1 MYKIQGATHKGM
13 LRDHNEDRYAG
24 CMLGEDY
31 GYALVC
37 DGMGGENGGSI
48 ASTTACEE
56 VRRLMESSYRPD
68 LEESS
73 IYMILETALSAANTA
88 IYRRAQED
96 DSLRGMGTTV
106 SLAVVSGPRC
116 YIANVGDSR
125 VYLLRGGSLSQL
137 TVDHTHVQSL
147 IDKGEIT
154 PEQARTHP
162 QRHYLTRAVGVAPQ
176 LSPAFA
182 QTILQEGDL
191 LLLCSDGLY
200 NMVED
205 TTLVQLLLRI
215 RDGEDCSILID
226 EANRLGGLDNI
237 TAMATINLGK
247 GVERVDG

>member
-13 LRDHNEDRYAG
+13 LREHNEDRYTG
-24 CMLGEDY
+24 CMLGDDY

-37 DGMGGENGGSI
+37 DGMGGENGGSV
-48 ASTTACEE
+48 ASATACEE
-56 VRRLMESSYRPD
+56 IRRQMEGSYRPG

-73 IYMILETALSAANTA
+73 IYMILEAALSGANA
-88 IYRRAQED
+88 EIYHRAGED
-96 DSLRGMGTTV
+96 ETLQGMGTTV
-106 SLAVVSGPRC
+106 SLAVVSGERC

-125 VYLLRGGSLSQL
+125 AYLLHDGGLSQL

-154 PEQARTHP
+154 REEARTHP

-176 LSPAFA
+176 ISPAFA
-182 QTILQEGDL
+182 QTVLAEGDL

-205 TTLVQLLLRI
+205 ATLVKLLSRI

-226 EANRLGGLDNI
+226 EANRLGGMDNI
-237 TAMATINLGK
+237 TAMATINIGK